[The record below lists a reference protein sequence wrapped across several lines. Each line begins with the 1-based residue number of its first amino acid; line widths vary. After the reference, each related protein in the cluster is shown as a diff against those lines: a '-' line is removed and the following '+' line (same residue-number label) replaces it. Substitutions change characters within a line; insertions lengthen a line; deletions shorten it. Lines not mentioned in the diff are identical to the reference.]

1 MQRVCCQ
8 IGYGLG
14 VHACGLKPPWMYD
27 EVASIGYDLW
37 GKNIQ
42 GVGDGI
48 LRLLEKE
55 GVPHGGLPPV
65 KPNP

>member
-1 MQRVCCQ
+1 
-8 IGYGLG
+8 
-14 VHACGLKPPWMYD
+14 MYD
-27 EVASIGYDLW
+27 EAASIGYDLW